1 MRSADGS
8 EGDGIT
14 PDPGSGLD
22 PESAASVG
30 DLAALLRR
38 LHLEAG
44 KPSLRELSRHD
55 PGTRADGHSHV
66 RLTRSTMSAALNGER
81 LPSQDTLSALLAVL
95 GVPDAAQKRWLAARG
110 RLEPRRATMSKSSQ
124 LDAALNGPLP
134 PSGPA
139 PAVPPAR
146 LAGTGPVPARTSR
159 RRTLRWL
166 AAVLVAGSVTAALLA
181 LRERDDRQAG
191 TSIGCDP
198 PDCLANRPVLM
209 LTGRLDRRWPADQ
222 QPHVLIRVQST
233 QRWYLGPAITI
244 TSPDRTW
251 RQEINIGN
259 PDPQPKDRHFT
270 VCIYTLPTADLD
282 RLAQRQLRNDGDG
295 LTVGDLPLQRT
306 ELACTAAVRLANG

>member
-1 MRSADGS
+1 MRSADES

-30 DLAALLRR
+30 DLAALLRQ

-124 LDAALNGPLP
+124 LDAVLNGPLP

-139 PAVPPAR
+139 PAAPSAHFTK
-146 LAGTGPVPARTSR
+146 TGAAPTRTSR
-159 RRTLRWL
+159 RRIPRWSAAL
-166 AAVLVAGSVTAALLA
+166 AAVLVAGSVTATLLT

-191 TSIGCDP
+191 TSIGCNP
-198 PDCLANRPVLM
+198 SECLTNRPVLL
-209 LTGRLDRRWPADQ
+209 LTGRLDRQWPADQ
-222 QPHVLIRVQST
+222 QPHVLADS
-233 QRWYLGPAITI
+233 GA
-244 TSPDRTW
+244 
-251 RQEINIGN
+251 E
-259 PDPQPKDRHFT
+259 HA
-270 VCIYTLPTADLD
+270 TLVP
-282 RLAQRQLRNDGDG
+282 R
-295 LTVGDLPLQRT
+295 
-306 ELACTAAVRLANG
+306 